1 MEAAGVALAIPAII
15 ELCLKYSYPS
25 FPCLVGWWG
34 VATAG
39 TWLLMFQKLNRNI
52 YFEF

>member
-25 FPCLVGWWG
+25 FSLLVGMVG
-34 VATAG
+34 SGNRRDLVAYVPEAESQY
-39 TWLLMFQKLNRNI
+39 LL
-52 YFEF
+52 